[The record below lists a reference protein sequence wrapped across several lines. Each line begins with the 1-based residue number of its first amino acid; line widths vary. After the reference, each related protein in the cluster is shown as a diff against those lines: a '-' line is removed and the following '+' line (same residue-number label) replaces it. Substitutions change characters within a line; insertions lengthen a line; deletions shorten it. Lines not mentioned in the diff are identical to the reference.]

1 MTMPTFLQPPKPGR
15 PKRNPIDVL
24 RTKVW
29 FYAVKARSGLPSA
42 YAIELAIEPSIVKHK
57 EAGVVRPRKWDGY
70 QTGLRVPQRMV
81 GKPYSVVIADQ
92 NYPGTAS
99 YFDSPIWA
107 VLRGDQLNQR
117 WIDDNLKALAP
128 AITDLLMV
136 SAPPMLQAIPQ
147 PDRFQKFDEETA
159 YRLAE
164 IGTFEALVALILL
177 VKKSE
182 QISSQE
188 LRELALN
195 AYHHCQSWVK
205 VLPEIAP
212 IALDLF
218 HEIDLKC
225 KHWIYPSPE
234 WRMEVVI
241 FSREINR

>member
-1 MTMPTFLQPPKPGR
+1 
-15 PKRNPIDVL
+15 
-24 RTKVW
+24 
-29 FYAVKARSGLPSA
+29 
-42 YAIELAIEPSIVKHK
+42 
-57 EAGVVRPRKWDGY
+57 
-70 QTGLRVPQRMV
+70 
-81 GKPYSVVIADQ
+81 
-92 NYPGTAS
+92 
-99 YFDSPIWA
+99 
-107 VLRGDQLNQR
+107 
-117 WIDDNLKALAP
+117 
-128 AITDLLMV
+128 
-136 SAPPMLQAIPQ
+136 
-147 PDRFQKFDEETA
+147 
-159 YRLAE
+159 LAE

-182 QISSQE
+182 LISSQE

-195 AYHHCQSWVK
+195 AYHHCQSWVM

>member
-29 FYAVKARSGLPSA
+29 IYAVKARSGLPSA

-70 QTGLRVPQRMV
+70 QTGLRVPRRMV
-81 GKPYSVVIADQ
+81 GKPYSVDIADQ

-117 WIDDNLKALAP
+117 WIDDQLKALAP

-147 PDRFQKFDEETA
+147 PDRFQKFD
-159 YRLAE
+159 
-164 IGTFEALVALILL
+164 
-177 VKKSE
+177 
-182 QISSQE
+182 
-188 LRELALN
+188 
-195 AYHHCQSWVK
+195 
-205 VLPEIAP
+205 
-212 IALDLF
+212 
-218 HEIDLKC
+218 
-225 KHWIYPSPE
+225 
-234 WRMEVVI
+234 
-241 FSREINR
+241 

>member
-70 QTGLRVPQRMV
+70 QTGLRVPRRMV
-81 GKPYSVVIADQ
+81 GKPYSVDIADQ

-117 WIDDNLKALAP
+117 WIDDQLKALAP

-147 PDRFQKFDEETA
+147 PDRFQKFDEKTA
-159 YRLAE
+159 YRCLSTKLSA
-164 IGTFEALVALILL
+164 F
-177 VKKSE
+177 
-182 QISSQE
+182 
-188 LRELALN
+188 LN
-195 AYHHCQSWVK
+195 GHRHFFWRPQMLPRRVQPDLFD
-205 VLPEIAP
+205 VLPVARLP
-212 IALDLF
+212 
-218 HEIDLKC
+218 
-225 KHWIYPSPE
+225 
-234 WRMEVVI
+234 
-241 FSREINR
+241 